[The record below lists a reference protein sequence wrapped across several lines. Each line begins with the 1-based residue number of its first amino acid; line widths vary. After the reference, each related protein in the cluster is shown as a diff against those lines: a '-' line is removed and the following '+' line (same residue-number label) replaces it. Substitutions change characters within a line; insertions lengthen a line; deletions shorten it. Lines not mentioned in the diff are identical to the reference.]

1 MQLAD
6 ARVSERPLFSS
17 GTDGSNPVPS
27 SGESGANSVRTSVAT
42 ILERATAADSLAV
55 QPGEHRTS
63 LKDQRLVAR
72 GREKAGNQHIGI
84 DDRPDHFTPPG
95 VTRSGLRRFSAI
107 SASMSAAVRVSSP
120 RRLAPLQAF
129 CSQSGGGAAV
139 RTKSCT
145 LMMTTGGLAAS
156 VDDAL
161 PDVPPGMV

>member
-1 MQLAD
+1 MQKF
-6 ARVSERPLFSS
+6 RVGRVGRNKSSPWLWNMASAAAISS
-17 GTDGSNPVPS
+17 GGNPNFGHASTARMHQALMDG
-27 SGESGANSVRTSVAT
+27 E
-42 ILERATAADSLAV
+42 
-55 QPGEHRTS
+55 
-63 LKDQRLVAR
+63 KDQRLVAR